1 MSKVV
6 EELEQLGTKAVRQL
20 RISRLKRG
28 FPFMISSRNLPSDQ
42 SYLEFPEGKII
53 IVTYTRNA
61 KDFTELRE
69 LSRHE
74 IRKVRQQYDLDLVV

>member
-1 MSKVV
+1 MGSD
-6 EELEQLGTKAVRQL
+6 AVKQL
-20 RISRLKRG
+20 RISRLRRG
-28 FPFMISSRNLPSDQ
+28 FPFMISSRGLPSDQ
-42 SYLEFPEGKII
+42 SYLEFPEGKIV

-74 IRKVRQQYDLDLVV
+74 IVKIREQYDLDLVL